1 MHLLLRKSRVS
12 HRKCEGQLSGT
23 PGIYSPCL
31 AKDHAFGL
39 VSWMGSEMA
48 PRGSHFEHLGPS
60 CAELELSGGTAWG
73 WASETIPLQ
82 PTPLRGWL
90 AH

>member
-23 PGIYSPCL
+23 QACTAHGL

-39 VSWMGSEMA
+39 VSWTESEMA
-48 PRGSHFEHLGPS
+48 PRGFHFEHLGPGH
-60 CAELELSGGTAWG
+60 AGTRTFRRDG
-73 WASETIPLQ
+73 VGVGL
-82 PTPLRGWL
+82 
-90 AH
+90 